1 VATDQTSHPPKR
13 RRPTRR
19 VIVRTTVGLLVLFGL
34 AQLVPFGRS
43 TSNPP
48 VTQAA
53 KFPDATTQQL
63 FMNACGDCHSNLTKR
78 WWATR
83 IAPAS
88 WLAENDVR
96 GGRRILNVSE
106 WNRGQADVER
116 VVEATQSGSMP
127 PIQYKLFHGNSRL
140 SDAQRTQLA
149 DGLRKLYAN
158 DPPPIRQ
165 GGGDG

>member
-1 VATDQTSHPPKR
+1 MFKKALVVVVAALVVAQAFRPDRSNPTVDPTKTLAAAVRAPLPPDVATSLER
-13 RRPTRR
+13 
-19 VIVRTTVGLLVLFGL
+19 
-34 AQLVPFGRS
+34 
-43 TSNPP
+43 
-48 VTQAA
+48 
-53 KFPDATTQQL
+53 
-63 FMNACGDCHSNLTKR
+63 ACGDCHSNLTKR